1 MKKYLKAGIGIMCGI
16 PPLTGIALVLTS
28 LQPKEI
34 DPVVEELKQQT
45 IDIFAGQE
53 KNGFEG
59 GICSLK
65 RESYYHDEINKY
77 IHDFVEDNPN
87 VKNYVE
93 DTYGN
98 IWFDIEATPDCENY
112 KPIALQAHT
121 DMVWTWDESQEE
133 QPLHPIPTRD
143 VEKGRDVIHTV
154 NHRSSLGADNGVGV
168 ATILALTKSN
178 ISHGPIRAILTADE
192 EPGMVGATAIQKD
205 SSTPV
210 DGIDYLI
217 NLDSEN
223 EGEMFVSCA
232 GGYSAEYSCSLNVLT
247 NAPDNTWKFDI
258 SGLMGGH
265 PALVMDQNPA
275 NGPKVVASALNQ
287 IDGCCLMNMTTYQEV
302 GNVIPTQ
309 TTATFAAPQSF
320 NESAANALVTKI
332 TEQLHSEHPNE
343 KTFTI
348 TCEPFSSLDFKCI
361 SAEDSKII
369 FQLID
374 DLCFGYAK
382 DAPEGT
388 RASAN
393 LCPFEIDLNSKVFGK
408 DLSFMIFNRAEDQTY
423 LDEKYIKYTANIFNA
438 AVTALG
444 QSASGQIHERS
455 KYPAYVYK
463 EHDPMRALVESEYKK
478 LGITVKEE
486 HTMGGFECA
495 WWAKYNPNINQAS
508 IGPTIR
514 DCHQVKE
521 TLYLDTMYNFLKVI
535 VETFKQMGEI

>member
-1 MKKYLKAGIGIMCGI
+1 MCAI
-16 PPLTGIALVLTS
+16 PPLTGGVLVVSS
-28 LQPKEI
+28 LLQKEI
-34 DPVVEELKQQT
+34 DPVVEELKQET
-45 IDIFAGQE
+45 LDIFLGQE
-53 KNGFEG
+53 KNDFEG

-77 IHDFVEDNPN
+77 IHDFVANNPN
-87 VKNYVE
+87 VENYVE

-98 IWFDIEATPDCENY
+98 IWFDIKATPDCANY

-121 DMVWTWDESQEE
+121 DMVWTWDEGQEKL
-133 QPLHPIPTRD
+133 PLHPIPTHD
-143 VEKGRDVIHTV
+143 TDKGREVIHTV
-154 NHRSSLGADNGVGV
+154 NYRSSLGADDGVGV
-168 ATILALTKSN
+168 ATILALTQTN

-192 EPGMVGATAIQKD
+192 EPGMVGATAIQED

-247 NAPDNTWKFDI
+247 NVPDNTWKFDI

-275 NGPKVVASALNQ
+275 NGPKVVASALNK

-309 TTATFAAPQSF
+309 TTATFVAPQSF

-348 TCEPFSSLDFKCI
+348 TCERFSSLDTKCI

-423 LDEKYIKYTANIFNA
+423 LDEKYINYTANIFNA

-444 QSASGQIHERS
+444 QSAGQIDERS
-455 KYPAYVYK
+455 KYPAYAYK
-463 EHDPMRALVESEYKK
+463 ENDPMRALVEKEYKK

-495 WWAKYNPNINQAS
+495 WWAKYNPDINQAS
-508 IGPTIR
+508 IGPTIH
-514 DCHQVKE
+514 DCHEVTE
-521 TLYLDTMYNFLKVI
+521 TLYIDTMYNFLKVI
-535 VETFKQMGEI
+535 VETLKQMGQF